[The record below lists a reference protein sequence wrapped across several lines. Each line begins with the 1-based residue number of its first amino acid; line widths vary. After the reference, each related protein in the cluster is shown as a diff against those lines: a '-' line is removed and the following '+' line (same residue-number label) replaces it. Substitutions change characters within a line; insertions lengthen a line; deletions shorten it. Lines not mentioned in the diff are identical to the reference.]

1 MVEESFRSYPIHH
14 LCFVF
19 LLPAIGLFCCNAYH
33 LFPSFGGVRSP
44 ETTWDHRFHAGD
56 GLRRTSQAAADLRSE
71 ALVEVLVSFS
81 ALQWRFPVVR
91 LGCGGG
97 GFGLGFGCGGGGS
110 GGLVGGLVFGLRDT
124 LVILN
129 YEWVRMGHTFNKQLR
144 SPETTW
150 DHRFHAGDS
159 LRRTSQ
165 AAADLRSEARRRRW
179 WFSTSDLKGLVAV
192 VRLGGGGGGFGLGFS
207 CGGEGLVAVVRLG
220 GGDGGFGLGFGWS
233 GEARRRRRW
242 WFGWWIGFW
251 VKEYFAAFHISNFFS
266 ILEFMYMLNS
276 FSRPKVSPQ
285 FFISTSINAWNSQ
298 FHSNRLNSF
307 KPIAKNHVK
316 FSAING
322 RSNFG
327 NRKRTINVA
336 RFQYLLPRLC
346 TSSSTDHVSDPD
358 SDSVSDS
365 DSDSDSENRISVIV
379 WFAITLLLGVT
390 NRVLHKLALVPMKDY
405 PFFLAQFNSF
415 VYVAVYFSVLHV
427 RHRAG
432 ITTDEMLAIP
442 KTPFVMI
449 GFLESVAIIFGMY
462 SGAMLPGPV
471 IPLLYQT
478 LLVWQLVFSSIF
490 LKRNYSLNQL
500 VGCFLV
506 AAGVVV
512 AVTSGS
518 NTGQLLS
525 GVRILW
531 PALMIAACAFQAGA
545 SIVKEYV
552 FLDAATRFKGKLLD
566 DFIVNS
572 FGSGFQALFILLFLP
587 ILSSLKSIPLSEL
600 PLYFKSGAAC
610 FLNIGINTTGCDGAP
625 LLPLLYIVSNIFFN
639 ISMLNLLKFSNT
651 VFASLAVSA
660 NFNICSFSTIA
671 ISSKRCR
678 IESLIPLGLSNSCSG
693 THHIQHIMAS
703 DQKHD
708 SDIL

>member
-1 MVEESFRSYPIHH
+1 MN
-14 LCFVF
+14 
-19 LLPAIGLFCCNAYH
+19 LL
-33 LFPSFGGVRSP
+33 
-44 ETTWDHRFHAGD
+44 T
-56 GLRRTSQAAADLRSE
+56 
-71 ALVEVLVSFS
+71 
-81 ALQWRFPVVR
+81 
-91 LGCGGG
+91 
-97 GFGLGFGCGGGGS
+97 
-110 GGLVGGLVFGLRDT
+110 
-124 LVILN
+124 
-129 YEWVRMGHTFNKQLR
+129 
-144 SPETTW
+144 
-150 DHRFHAGDS
+150 
-159 LRRTSQ
+159 
-165 AAADLRSEARRRRW
+165 
-179 WFSTSDLKGLVAV
+179 
-192 VRLGGGGGGFGLGFS
+192 
-207 CGGEGLVAVVRLG
+207 
-220 GGDGGFGLGFGWS
+220 
-233 GEARRRRRW
+233 
-242 WFGWWIGFW
+242 
-251 VKEYFAAFHISNFFS
+251 
-266 ILEFMYMLNS
+266 S

-285 FFISTSINAWNSQ
+285 FFISTSINGWNSQ
-298 FHSNRLNSF
+298 LHSKRLNYF

-327 NRKRTINVA
+327 NRKTTTNVA
-336 RFQYLLPRLC
+336 RSQYLLPRLC
-346 TSSSTDHVSDPD
+346 TSSSPDHVSDPNSD
-358 SDSVSDS
+358 SDSVSD
-365 DSDSDSENRISVIV
+365 NRISVIV

-415 VYVAVYFSVLHV
+415 VYVAVYFSVLHI

-478 LLVWQLVFSSIF
+478 LLVWQLVFSSLF

-518 NTGQLLS
+518 NNGKVLS

-639 ISMLNLLKFSNT
+639 ISILNLLKFSNT
-651 VFASLAVSA
+651 VFASLAVRS
-660 NFNICSFSTIA
+660 SVP
-671 ISSKRCR
+671 ISIYVLSLPLPYLPRGVGLSHLFHLG
-678 IESLIPLGLSNSCSG
+678 SLILVVGLIIYNISWPQIRSMTQIFC
-693 THHIQHIMAS
+693 
-703 DQKHD
+703 
-708 SDIL
+708 DI